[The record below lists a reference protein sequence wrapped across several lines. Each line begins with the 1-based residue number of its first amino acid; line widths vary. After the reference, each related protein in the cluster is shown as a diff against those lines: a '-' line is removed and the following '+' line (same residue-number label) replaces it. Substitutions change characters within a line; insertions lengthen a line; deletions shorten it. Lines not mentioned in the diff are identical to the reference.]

1 MKKLLLIIQC
11 CIIVT
16 TALSQNNSA
25 KLSPFTRI
33 LLKEIESNGEK
44 FIPSSKYV
52 YKNIGNRIY
61 ISAIVKIL
69 PVFDEAQFNS
79 YEVIVGTK
87 AGFIRTVQIPYEKF
101 VAFTK
106 LSGVN
111 YIQID
116 EPVYPTLDNARI
128 DTRVDSVHNGYSL
141 PMRYNGDG
149 VVMGVVDVGFDF
161 KHPAFF
167 DTTGV
172 NYRIKKVWLQK
183 DNSGTA
189 PAGYTYGTEETD
201 SVALWNIGTD
211 AINATHGTHVAG
223 ICAGSGYRSP
233 MTHRRFR
240 GVGYKTDL
248 VMVGI
253 TPTKDQWINTGVSDM
268 IDGIQYIFDYAT
280 SVSKPAVVNLSWGS
294 PLGPHDG
301 TGLFS
306 QALDNLTGPGRI
318 FVCSAGNNGEDSI
331 HIQKQF
337 SPSDTIVQTFL
348 SIADSPEG
356 QKTWVDIWGEAGKS
370 FCLNIS
376 LLNNSIISS
385 TGIICLDD
393 SVHTLHL
400 LDSNNDTC
408 SVTIVTAA
416 SEFNGKPRIFVDFDN
431 RATDSILIA
440 ITATDGRVNMWNS
453 FVSNTSGYYGAFK
466 GYNKPNVVSGD
477 FELTVSDI
485 ASTISAISVGAYAS
499 KIQWTNILGDPYT
512 YAPYVAKG
520 NLVPFSSHGP
530 TSDGRVKPDI
540 AGPGMTVGSAISSYD
555 SSFMTT
561 GDSYLYVINKFH
573 DSSNNHDYPYGMLSG
588 TSMSSPAVSG
598 ITSLLLQVKPD
609 LSPQEIKDIYTL
621 TAIKDNF
628 TGIIPVGGNNTWGN
642 GKVNAIGSVMRAV
655 QLVTNVNTVS
665 NTGIACSVFPNPNEG
680 NFSVDYQGTG
690 AGMLKLDCFDVT
702 GKLVTNTEWKTN
714 DGFNTNVFNWS
725 DLSNG
730 AYYLQISGKE
740 GRAVIKMIIS
750 R

>member
-1 MKKLLLIIQC
+1 MKKLLLISLC
-11 CIIVT
+11 YCIITNVF
-16 TALSQNNSA
+16 AQNNSA
-25 KLSPFTRI
+25 KLSPFTKI
-33 LLKEIESNGEK
+33 FLKETVTNTDK
-44 FIPSSKYV
+44 FIPSSKFV
-52 YKNIGNRIY
+52 YKNIGNRIFV
-61 ISAIVKIL
+61 SAIVKIK
-69 PVFDEAQFNS
+69 PTFDDSQFHIHD
-79 YEVIVGTK
+79 VIVGTK
-87 AGFIRTVQIPYEKF
+87 AGLIRTVQVPVENF
-101 VAFTK
+101 TAFTK
-106 LSGVN
+106 MSGLD

-116 EPVYPTLDNARI
+116 EPVFPTLDNARI

-172 NYRIKKVWLQK
+172 NYRIRKVWLQK
-183 DNSGTA
+183 DNTGSA
-189 PAGYTYGTEETD
+189 PAGYSYGTEETD
-201 SVALWNIGTD
+201 STTLWNIGTD
-211 AINATHGTHVAG
+211 AINSTHGTHVAG
-223 ICAGSGYRSP
+223 ICAGSGYRSQ
-233 MTHRRFR
+233 TSHRRFR

-268 IDGIQYIFDYAT
+268 IDGIQYIFDYAS

-337 SPSDTIVQTFL
+337 SPSDTLVQTFL

-356 QKTWVDIWGEAGKS
+356 QKTWLDIWGEAGKT

-376 LLNNSIISS
+376 LFNNSVVAS
-385 TGIICLDD
+385 TGEICLDD
-393 SVHTLHL
+393 SVHTLTL

-408 SVTIVTAA
+408 SITIVTAA

-431 RATDSILIA
+431 RATDSILISISA
-440 ITATDGRVNMWNS
+440 NDGLINMWNS
-453 FVSNTSGYYGAFK
+453 FVSNTSGYYGAFRS
-466 GYNKPNVVSGD
+466 YNKPNVVNGD
-477 FELTVSDI
+477 YELTVSDI

-499 KIQWTNILGDPYT
+499 KIQWTNILSQTFSYSN
-512 YAPYVAKG
+512 YVSKG
-520 NLVPFSSHGP
+520 ELVPFSSHGP

-540 AGPGMTVGSAISSYD
+540 AGPGMTIGSAISSYD
-555 SSFMTT
+555 SSFMTA
-561 GDSYLYVINKFH
+561 GNNYLFVINKFH
-573 DSSNNHDYPYGMLSG
+573 DTSNNHDYPYGMLSG

-609 LSPQEIKDIYTL
+609 LSPQEVKDIYTL
-621 TAIKDNF
+621 TAITDSY
-628 TGIIPVGGNNTWGN
+628 TGIIPPGGNSTWGN
-642 GKVNAIGSVMRAV
+642 GKVNAMGSVMRAV
-655 QLVTNVNTVS
+655 QLVTNVNTIS
-665 NTGIACSVFPNPNEG
+665 NTGIACSVFPNPNAGDFSIDYLGINAG
-680 NFSVDYQGTG
+680 NLQ
-690 AGMLKLDCFDVT
+690 LECFDLT
-702 GKLVTNTEWKTN
+702 GKLVKQENWQTTAGYNS
-714 DGFNTNVFNWS
+714 NVFNWAG
-725 DLSNG
+725 LSNG
-730 AYYLQISGKE
+730 AYYLHISGKE
-740 GRAVIKMIIS
+740 GRAIIKMIIS

>member
-1 MKKLLLIIQC
+1 MKKLLLLCLYCFAIAN
-11 CIIVT
+11 V
-16 TALSQNNSA
+16 SGQNNSA
-25 KLSPFTRI
+25 KLSPLTRI
-33 LLKEIESNGEK
+33 FLKENNLQGDK
-44 FIPSSKYV
+44 FIPSSKFV
-52 YKNIGNRIY
+52 YKNINGRIY
-61 ISAIVKIL
+61 VSAIIKIR
-69 PVFDEAQFNS
+69 PEFDEAQFNLNN
-79 YEVIVGTK
+79 VIVGTK
-87 AGFIRTVQIPYEKF
+87 AGLIRTVQIPVSGLSRF
-101 VAFTK
+101 VKVAG
-106 LSGVN
+106 LDYV
-111 YIQID
+111 QID
-116 EPVYPTLDNARI
+116 EPVFPTLDNARI
-128 DTRVDSVHNGYSL
+128 DTRVDSVHNGFSL

-149 VVMGVVDVGFDF
+149 IVMGVVDVGFDF
-161 KHPAFF
+161 RHPAFF

-172 NYRIKKVWLQK
+172 NYRVKKVWLQK

-189 PAGYTYGTEETD
+189 PAGYAYGTEETD
-201 SVALWNIGTD
+201 SVSLWNIGTD

-223 ICAGSGYRSP
+223 ICAGSGYRSQ
-233 MTHRRFR
+233 TSHRRFR

-337 SPSDTIVQTFL
+337 SPSDTLVRTFL

-370 FCLNIS
+370 FCVDIS
-376 LLNNSIISS
+376 LINNSVVSS
-385 TGIICLDD
+385 TGTICLDD
-393 SVHTLHL
+393 SVHTLSL
-400 LDSNNDTC
+400 PGTNNDTC
-408 SVTIVTAA
+408 FITIVTAA

-431 RATDSILIA
+431 RATDSIQIS
-440 ITATDGRVNMWNS
+440 ITATDGLINMWNS
-453 FVSNTSGYYGAFK
+453 FVSNTSGYYGAFRS
-466 GYNKPNVVSGD
+466 YNKPDAVNGD

-485 ASTISAISVGAYAS
+485 ASTNSAISVGAYAS
-499 KIQWTNILGDPYT
+499 KIQWTNILGSSYS
-512 YAPYVAKG
+512 YSGYVAKG

-540 AGPGMTVGSAISSYD
+540 TGPGMTLGSSISSYD
-555 SSFMTT
+555 SSFMVG
-561 GDSYLYVINKFH
+561 GDSYLFVINKFH
-573 DSSNNHDYPYGMLSG
+573 DIANNHDYPYGMLSG

-628 TGIIPVGGNNTWGN
+628 TGVIPVGGNNTWGN

-655 QLVTNVNTVS
+655 QLVTNVNTIS
-665 NTGIACSVFPNPNEG
+665 NTGIACSVFPNPNAG
-680 NFSVDYQGTG
+680 NFSIDYQGASSG
-690 AGMLKLDCFDVT
+690 NLHLDCFDLT
-702 GKLVTNTEWKTN
+702 GKLVTSADWKTTEGYN
-714 DGFNTNVFNWS
+714 SNVFNWS
-725 DLSNG
+725 GISNG
-730 AYYLQISGKE
+730 AYYLHISGKE
-740 GRAVIKMIIS
+740 GRAVIKMIIA